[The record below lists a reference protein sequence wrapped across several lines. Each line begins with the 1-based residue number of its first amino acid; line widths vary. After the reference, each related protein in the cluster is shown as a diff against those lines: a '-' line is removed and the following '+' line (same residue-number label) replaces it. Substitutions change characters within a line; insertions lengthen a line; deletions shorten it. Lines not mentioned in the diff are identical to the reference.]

1 MAKAETFGAERG
13 LDRFEGFTDAVFA
26 IAITLLIVEL
36 KAPGTPQGPPEP
48 HGLARALMDEWR
60 GYLGLVVSFVL
71 IGIYWLQHHYSG
83 RIYRKSDH
91 VFGLANLVFLFGIM
105 FAPYPLRTW
114 AEHIGQGE
122 DERIA
127 SAFAAF
133 GLFLP
138 ALGWLLK
145 WFYGVPGK
153 RLIDERLDPSFL
165 RTLGRQ
171 YTVTTLVLALSVPLA
186 LVWPRLGLGIAFL
199 VTLAYALPPRKPRY
213 VDAN

>member
-1 MAKAETFGAERG
+1 MARAQTHGAERG

-26 IAITLLIVEL
+26 IAITLLILEL
-36 KAPGTPQGPPEP
+36 KAPGSPQGPPEP
-48 HGLARALMDEWR
+48 HGLLQALKGEWR
-60 GYLGLVVSFVL
+60 SYLGLGVSFFL

-91 VFGLANLVFLFGIM
+91 IFGLANLVFLFGIM
-105 FAPYPLRTW
+105 LAPYPLRIW
-114 AEHIGQGE
+114 AEHIGKGG
-122 DERIA
+122 DERVA

-145 WFYGVPGK
+145 WFYGVPGN

-171 YTVTTLVLALSVPLA
+171 YAATTLVLGLAIPLA
-186 LVWPRLGLGIAFL
+186 LVWPRVGLGVAFL
-199 VTLAYALPPRKPRY
+199 VTLAYALPPRKLRY
-213 VDAN
+213 VDAD